1 MDEKKERKEEM
12 KKITKKMVKAI
23 AKSWKEVNEMMVKTS
38 VYSL

>member
-1 MDEKKERKEEM
+1 MKERKEKKM
-12 KKITKKMVKAI
+12 KKITRKMAKAI